1 MLFGSLFA
9 KFHLAVILL
18 NAILVIFIMLNVFV
32 LNVIMLSVIL
42 QKIIMK
48 YVISL
53 NAIVLNVIL
62 CYVEQWVE
70 TNPSN
75 ICICPTDIRFAA
87 WLYYADSVDMNV
99 KYRCLRM
106 LDWLVSTT
114 PPMWRLS
121 VIMQNVVAPKT

>member
-1 MLFGSLFA
+1 MLSGSLFA

-53 NAIVLNVIL
+53 SAIVLNVIL

-106 LDWLVSTT
+106 LDWLVSTH
-114 PPMWRLS
+114 PMWS